1 MKKFKITMLATSL
14 KEVFLN
20 AKNEEDAFKKL
31 EKMYFDKEEINFTDD
46 DIIEINN
53 SCEEVKSERR
63 SKLNISPIYD
73 ENGKILNESEDKLDL
88 IYDKYDELSDEFY
101 ETFGFELEDFLK
113 EFLKMLKQEK
123 YKDLVDNLDEI
134 DLLDEGISD

>member
-46 DIIEINN
+46 DILEINN

-63 SKLNISPIYD
+63 SRLNISPIYD
-73 ENGKILNESEDKLDL
+73 ENGEILEENEEDINL
-88 IYDKYDELSDEFY
+88 IYEKYDELSEEFF

-123 YKDLVDNLDEI
+123 YKDLIENLADI
-134 DLLDEGISD
+134 DLES

>member
-63 SKLNISPIYD
+63 SRLNISPIYD
-73 ENGKILNESEDKLDL
+73 ENGDILDGNDDKLDL
-88 IYDKYDELSDEFY
+88 IYDKYDQLSDEFF

-123 YKDLVDNLDEI
+123 YKDLIENLADI
-134 DLLDEGISD
+134 DLSDEGISD

>member
-1 MKKFKITMLATSL
+1 MKKFKITMLATSF

-73 ENGKILNESEDKLDL
+73 ENGNILDEDEDKIDL
-88 IYDKYDELSDEFY
+88 LYEKYDELSDEFY
-101 ETFGFELEDFLK
+101 ETFGFEIEDFLR
-113 EFLKMLKQEK
+113 EFLKILRQEK
-123 YKDLVDNLDEI
+123 YKDLVENITDI
-134 DLLDEGISD
+134 DLSEEGISD